1 MFNSRE
7 FGIHLMT
14 LVLVICTPIYV
25 IPNLSTNL
33 SNYIKDEGVLKDTRI
48 DEREYTGKFFQKRV
62 ERTLILNLENGKEI
76 RLSRQYSKYWKELQY
91 KESIG
96 KIITYY
102 LANNTTWGSNPVQ
115 IELESKVI
123 YNPSQNRMWA
133 YLLVFMTVGCMIY
146 SGKKLYE
153 FVTLK

>member
-76 RLSRQYSKYWKELQY
+76 RLSRQYSK
-91 KESIG
+91 
-96 KIITYY
+96 
-102 LANNTTWGSNPVQ
+102 
-115 IELESKVI
+115 
-123 YNPSQNRMWA
+123 
-133 YLLVFMTVGCMIY
+133 
-146 SGKKLYE
+146 
-153 FVTLK
+153 